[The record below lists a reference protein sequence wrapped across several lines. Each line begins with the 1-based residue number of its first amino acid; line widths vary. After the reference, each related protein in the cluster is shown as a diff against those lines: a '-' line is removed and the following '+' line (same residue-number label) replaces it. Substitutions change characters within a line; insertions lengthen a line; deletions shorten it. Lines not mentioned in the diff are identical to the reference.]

1 MAADDDVV
9 VVRRVSNV
17 KLTQLTHKSPN
28 STVAWLLLLLT
39 RTTIHI
45 ILLSCLVLL
54 LLLLL
59 LFQSHDLAQ
68 YESCCREKDDIISVS
83 RVSG

>member
-1 MAADDDVV
+1 MADDVVV

-28 STVAWLLLLLT
+28 STVAAAADED
-39 RTTIHI
+39 HHPY
-45 ILLSCLVLL
+45 ILLSCLV